1 MSQAMSLWS
10 AEDQPRERLMSQSPQ
25 ALSNAELIALILGTG
40 VQHQSALAVAQSI
53 LALADHQLAS
63 LATQPWNDW
72 VCLKGVGTVKAV
84 RLAAAIELSRRIPL
98 DPSISR
104 CALTSS
110 HEVYQLLKPKLAHLP
125 HEEFWVLYLNNAH
138 KLLYMHRLSQ
148 GGITATYVDIRLLLK
163 EALQRR
169 AVAIVVAHNHPSGQL
184 QPSSQDRELTEKIK
198 KAVELIDIKLLD
210 HLVIAQQEYLSFAD
224 QHWL

>member
-1 MSQAMSLWS
+1 MSLWS

-53 LALADHQLAS
+53 LSLADHQLAS

-72 VCLKGVGTVKAV
+72 VSLKGVGTVKAV
-84 RLAAAIELSRRIPL
+84 RLAAAMELSRRIPL

-110 HEVYQLLKPKLAHLP
+110 QDVYQLLKPKLAHLP

-163 EALQRR
+163 EALQRH

-184 QPSSQDRELTEKIK
+184 QPSLQDRELTEKIK
-198 KAVELIDIKLLD
+198 KAAELIDIKLLD
-210 HLVIAQQEYLSFAD
+210 HLVITHQEYLSFAD

>member
-53 LALADHQLAS
+53 LSLADHQLAS

-72 VCLKGVGTVKAV
+72 VSLKGVGTVKAV
-84 RLAAAIELSRRIPL
+84 RLAAAMELSRRIPL
-98 DPSISR
+98 DPSITR

-110 HEVYQLLKPKLAHLP
+110 QDVYQLLKPKLAHLP

-163 EALQRR
+163 EALQRH

-184 QPSSQDRELTEKIK
+184 QPSLQDRELTEKIK
-198 KAVELIDIKLLD
+198 KAAELIDIKLLD
-210 HLVIAQQEYLSFAD
+210 HLVIAHQEYLSFAD

>member
-1 MSQAMSLWS
+1 MSLWS

-53 LALADHQLAS
+53 LSLADHQLAS

-72 VCLKGVGTVKAV
+72 VSLKGVGTVKAV
-84 RLAAAIELSRRIPL
+84 RLAAAMELSRRIPL
-98 DPSISR
+98 DPSITR

-110 HEVYQLLKPKLAHLP
+110 QDVYQLLKPKLAHLP

-163 EALQRR
+163 EALQRH

-184 QPSSQDRELTEKIK
+184 QPSLQDRELTEKIK
-198 KAVELIDIKLLD
+198 KAAELIDIKLLD

>member
-53 LALADHQLAS
+53 LSLADHQLAS

-72 VCLKGVGTVKAV
+72 VSLKGVGTVKAV

-98 DPSISR
+98 DPSITR

-110 HEVYQLLKPKLAHLP
+110 QDVYQLLKPKLAHLP

-163 EALQRR
+163 EALQRH

-184 QPSSQDRELTEKIK
+184 QPSLQDRELTEKIK
-198 KAVELIDIKLLD
+198 KAAELIDIKLLD
-210 HLVIAQQEYLSFAD
+210 HLVITHQEYLSFAD

>member
-1 MSQAMSLWS
+1 MSLWS

-53 LALADHQLAS
+53 LSLADHQLAS

-110 HEVYQLLKPKLAHLP
+110 QDVYQLLKPKLAHLP

-163 EALQRR
+163 EALQRH

-184 QPSSQDRELTEKIK
+184 QPSLQDRELTEKIK
-198 KAVELIDIKLLD
+198 KAAELIDIKLLD

>member
-1 MSQAMSLWS
+1 MSLWS

-72 VCLKGVGTVKAV
+72 VSLKGVGTVKAV
-84 RLAAAIELSRRIPL
+84 RLAAAMELSRRIPL
-98 DPSISR
+98 DPSITR

-110 HEVYQLLKPKLAHLP
+110 QDVYQLLKPKLAHLP

-163 EALQRR
+163 EALQRH

-184 QPSSQDRELTEKIK
+184 QPSLQDRELTEKIK
-198 KAVELIDIKLLD
+198 KAAELIDIKLLD

>member
-53 LALADHQLAS
+53 LSLADHQLAS

-72 VCLKGVGTVKAV
+72 VSLKGVGTVKAV
-84 RLAAAIELSRRIPL
+84 RLAAAMELSRRIPL
-98 DPSISR
+98 DPSITR

-110 HEVYQLLKPKLAHLP
+110 QDVYQLLKPKLAHLP

-163 EALQRR
+163 EALQRH

-184 QPSSQDRELTEKIK
+184 QPSLQDRELTEKIK
-198 KAVELIDIKLLD
+198 KAAELIDIKLLD
-210 HLVIAQQEYLSFAD
+210 HLVITHQEYLSFAD

>member
-1 MSQAMSLWS
+1 MSLWS

-53 LALADHQLAS
+53 LSLADHQLAS

-72 VCLKGVGTVKAV
+72 VSLKGVGTVKAV
-84 RLAAAIELSRRIPL
+84 RLAAAMELSRRIPL
-98 DPSISR
+98 DPSITR

-110 HEVYQLLKPKLAHLP
+110 QDVYQLLKPKLAHLP

-163 EALQRR
+163 EALQRH

-184 QPSSQDRELTEKIK
+184 QPSLQDRELTEKIK
-198 KAVELIDIKLLD
+198 KAAELIDIKLLD
-210 HLVIAQQEYLSFAD
+210 HLVITHQEYLSFAD

>member
-1 MSQAMSLWS
+1 MSLWS

-25 ALSNAELIALILGTG
+25 ALSNAELISLILGTG

-53 LALADHQLAS
+53 LASADHQLAS

-84 RLAAAIELSRRIPL
+84 RLAAAMELSRRIPL
-98 DPSISR
+98 DPFITR

-110 HEVYQLLKPKLAHLP
+110 QAVYQLLKPKLAHLP

-163 EALQRR
+163 EALQRH
-169 AVAIVVAHNHPSGQL
+169 AVAIVVAHNHPSGKL
-184 QPSSQDRELTEKIK
+184 QPSVQDRELTEKIK

-210 HLVIAQQEYLSFAD
+210 HLVITQQEYLSFAD

>member
-1 MSQAMSLWS
+1 MSLWS

-25 ALSNAELIALILGTG
+25 ALSNAELISLILGTG

-53 LALADHQLAS
+53 LASADHQLAN
-63 LATQPWNDW
+63 QPWNDW

-84 RLAAAIELSRRIPL
+84 RLAAAMELSRRIPL
-98 DPSISR
+98 DPFITR

-110 HEVYQLLKPKLAHLP
+110 QAVYQLLKPKLDHLP

-163 EALQRR
+163 EALQRH

-184 QPSSQDRELTEKIK
+184 QPSVQDRELTEKIK

-210 HLVIAQQEYLSFAD
+210 HLVITQQEYLSFAD

>member
-53 LALADHQLAS
+53 LSLADHQLAS

-72 VCLKGVGTVKAV
+72 VSLKGVGTVKAV
-84 RLAAAIELSRRIPL
+84 RLAAAMELSRRIPL
-98 DPSISR
+98 DPSITR
-104 CALTSS
+104 FALTSS
-110 HEVYQLLKPKLAHLP
+110 QDVYQLLKPKLAHLP

-163 EALQRR
+163 EALQRH

-184 QPSSQDRELTEKIK
+184 QPSLQDRELTEKIK
-198 KAVELIDIKLLD
+198 KAAELIDIKLLD
-210 HLVIAQQEYLSFAD
+210 HLVITHQEYLSFAD

>member
-53 LALADHQLAS
+53 LSLADHQLAS

-72 VCLKGVGTVKAV
+72 VSLKGVGTVKAV
-84 RLAAAIELSRRIPL
+84 RLAAAMELSRRIPL
-98 DPSISR
+98 DPSITR

-110 HEVYQLLKPKLAHLP
+110 QDVYQLLKPKLAHLP

-163 EALQRR
+163 EALQRH

-184 QPSSQDRELTEKIK
+184 QPSLQDRELTEKIK
-198 KAVELIDIKLLD
+198 KAAELIDIKLLD

>member
-53 LALADHQLAS
+53 LSLADHQLAS

-72 VCLKGVGTVKAV
+72 VSLKGVGTVKAV
-84 RLAAAIELSRRIPL
+84 RLAAAMELSRRIPL

-110 HEVYQLLKPKLAHLP
+110 QDVYQLLKPKLAHLP

-184 QPSSQDRELTEKIK
+184 QPSLQDRELTEKIK
-198 KAVELIDIKLLD
+198 KAAELIDIKLLD

>member
-53 LALADHQLAS
+53 LSLADHQLAS

-110 HEVYQLLKPKLAHLP
+110 QDVYQLLKPKLAHLP

-163 EALQRR
+163 EALQRH

-184 QPSSQDRELTEKIK
+184 QPSLQDRELTEKIK
-198 KAVELIDIKLLD
+198 KAAELIDIKLLD

>member
-25 ALSNAELIALILGTG
+25 ALSNAELISLILGTG

-53 LALADHQLAS
+53 LASADHQLAS

-84 RLAAAIELSRRIPL
+84 RLAAAMELSRRIPL
-98 DPSISR
+98 DPFITR

-110 HEVYQLLKPKLAHLP
+110 QAVYHLLKPKLAHLP

-138 KLLYMHRLSQ
+138 KLLHMHRLSQ

-163 EALQRR
+163 EALQRH

-184 QPSSQDRELTEKIK
+184 QPSVQDRELTEKIK

-210 HLVIAQQEYLSFAD
+210 HLVITQQEYLSFAD

>member
-25 ALSNAELIALILGTG
+25 ALSNAELISLILGTG

-53 LALADHQLAS
+53 LASADHQLAS

-72 VCLKGVGTVKAV
+72 VCLKGVGTVNAV
-84 RLAAAIELSRRIPL
+84 RLAAAMELSRRIPL
-98 DPSISR
+98 DPFITR

-110 HEVYQLLKPKLAHLP
+110 QAVYQLLKPKLDHLP

-163 EALQRR
+163 EALQRH

-184 QPSSQDRELTEKIK
+184 QPSVQDRELTEKIK

-210 HLVIAQQEYLSFAD
+210 HLVITQQEYLSFAD

>member
-1 MSQAMSLWS
+1 MSLWS

-53 LALADHQLAS
+53 LSLADHQLAS

-72 VCLKGVGTVKAV
+72 VSLKGVGTVKAV

-98 DPSISR
+98 DPSITR

-110 HEVYQLLKPKLAHLP
+110 QDVYQLLKPKLAHLP

-163 EALQRR
+163 EALQRH

-184 QPSSQDRELTEKIK
+184 QPSLQDRELTEKIK
-198 KAVELIDIKLLD
+198 KAAELIDIKLLD
-210 HLVIAQQEYLSFAD
+210 HLVITHQEYLSFAD

>member
-53 LALADHQLAS
+53 LSLADHQLAS

-72 VCLKGVGTVKAV
+72 VSLKGVGTVKAV
-84 RLAAAIELSRRIPL
+84 RLAAAMELSRRIPL
-98 DPSISR
+98 DPSITR

-110 HEVYQLLKPKLAHLP
+110 QDVYQLLKPKLAHLP

-163 EALQRR
+163 EALQRH
-169 AVAIVVAHNHPSGQL
+169 AVAIVVAHNQPSGQL
-184 QPSSQDRELTEKIK
+184 QPSLQDRELTEKIK
-198 KAVELIDIKLLD
+198 KAAELIDIKLLD

>member
-25 ALSNAELIALILGTG
+25 ALSNAELISLILGTG

-53 LALADHQLAS
+53 LASADHQLAS

-84 RLAAAIELSRRIPL
+84 RLAAAMELSRRIPL
-98 DPSISR
+98 DPFITR

-110 HEVYQLLKPKLAHLP
+110 QAVYHLLKPKLAHLP

-163 EALQRR
+163 EALQRH

-184 QPSSQDRELTEKIK
+184 QPSVQDRELTEKIK

-210 HLVIAQQEYLSFAD
+210 HLVITQQEYLSFAD